1 MQFSILEISEIKSE
15 VGQCDSKEI
24 RGVAKG
30 ICQIFART
38 AFVLFSN
45 GMYVK
50 FTHDCFAE
58 SQNIAH
64 EQTWVKLE
72 VEIELIDE
80 NNLENLIRTSHER
93 FAAKCRMLVPQG

>member
-1 MQFSILEISEIKSE
+1 MF
-15 VGQCDSKEI
+15 
-24 RGVAKG
+24 
-30 ICQIFART
+30 
-38 AFVLFSN
+38 
-45 GMYVK
+45 VK

-72 VEIELIDE
+72 VEIELIEE
-80 NNLENLIRTSHER
+80 NNLESLIRISHER